1 MNGSASGLELF
12 PGGLTRAALF
22 PREHALLAF
31 NATPPTPTQGMGDT
45 TMADR
50 GKSYDRLAKLYD
62 AAAHLYSGGQIRALK
77 AAQISELQPGQRILY
92 AGVGDGE
99 DAVLAA
105 NRQVSLTLL
114 DLSAG
119 MLARAAGKFQ
129 AVDAEG
135 CLEIIRGDVLKHERP
150 GHYDVVVANFFL
162 NVFKEP
168 MMEAVLGHLATMLKP
183 GGKLLIGDF
192 SYPRGWLAAR
202 ALQRGYYYLSM
213 FSFWLLGGRPLHPIY
228 DYPQYFAAANLR
240 SAGVERFK
248 VSALLPVSFETI
260 TAVKV

>member
-1 MNGSASGLELF
+1 
-12 PGGLTRAALF
+12 
-22 PREHALLAF
+22 
-31 NATPPTPTQGMGDT
+31 
-45 TMADR
+45 MADR
-50 GKSYDRLAKLYD
+50 GKSYDRVAKLYD

-77 AAQISELQPGQRILY
+77 ASQIGELQAGQRILY

-105 NRQVSLTLL
+105 NRQVSLTLI
-114 DLSAG
+114 DLSQG
-119 MLARAAGKFQ
+119 MLDRAAGKFQ

-135 CLEIIRGDVLKHERP
+135 CLELICEDVLKHERP
-150 GHYDVVVANFFL
+150 GHYDIVVANFFL

-192 SYPRGWLAAR
+192 SYPRGWLTTR
-202 ALQRGYYYLSM
+202 ALQCGYYYLSM
-213 FSFWLLGGRPLHPIY
+213 FSFWLLGGTPLHPIY

-240 SAGVERFK
+240 STGVERFR
-248 VSALLPVSFETI
+248 VSALFPVSFETI

>member
-1 MNGSASGLELF
+1 
-12 PGGLTRAALF
+12 
-22 PREHALLAF
+22 
-31 NATPPTPTQGMGDT
+31 
-45 TMADR
+45 MADR
-50 GKSYDRLAKLYD
+50 GKSYDRVAKLYD

-77 AAQISELQPGQRILY
+77 ASQIGELQPGQRILY

-105 NRQVSLTLL
+105 NRQVTLTLI
-114 DLSAG
+114 DLSQG
-119 MLARAAGKFQ
+119 MLDRAAGKFQ

-135 CLEIIRGDVLKHERP
+135 CLEIICLDVLKHERP
-150 GHYDVVVANFFL
+150 GHYDIVVANFFL

-168 MMEAVLGHLATMLKP
+168 MMEAVLAHLATMLKP

-192 SYPRGWLAAR
+192 SYPRGWLTTR
-202 ALQRGYYYLSM
+202 AMQRGYYYLSM
-213 FSFWLLGGRPLHPIY
+213 FSFWLLGGTPLHPIY

-248 VSALLPVSFETI
+248 VSALFPVSFETI